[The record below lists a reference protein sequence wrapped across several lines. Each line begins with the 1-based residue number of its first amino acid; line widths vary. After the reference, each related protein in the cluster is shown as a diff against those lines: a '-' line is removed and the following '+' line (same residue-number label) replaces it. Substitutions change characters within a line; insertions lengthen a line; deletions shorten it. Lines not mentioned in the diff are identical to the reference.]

1 MNTSGITRAPEATFN
16 YDSQIVYMIDT
27 KTWINDN
34 YRTIVI
40 DTAQTVTDESFYNW
54 FTANYLPYEEP
65 ETSLITVRYTENTVA
80 GTVTI
85 TNRSDFAGYVE
96 VTVSTLAGAS
106 IYITTAAD
114 TSEGYYKLEANQT
127 RTLNVGGDWPEQ
139 QRGDDLIATVT
150 PVLYVEPTLITFTIN
165 GIEYQAEEGMT
176 WSEWVES
183 SYNTGS
189 NLFYKSGST
198 AYIKDMMYE
207 WCVCYD
213 SAKVV
218 ATDVIIAGAAYDLME

>member
-1 MNTSGITRAPEATFN
+1 MPLNVNPPKL
-16 YDSQIVYMIDT
+16 V
-27 KTWINDN
+27 
-34 YRTIVI
+34 
-40 DTAQTVTDESFYNW
+40 
-54 FTANYLPYEEP
+54 
-65 ETSLITVRYTENTVA
+65 TVA

-150 PVLYVEPTLITFTIN
+150 PVLYVERALIAFTIS
-165 GIEYQAEEGMT
+165 GIDYQAEEGMT
-176 WSEWVES
+176 WSEWVAS
-183 SYNTGS
+183 SYN
-189 NLFYKSGST
+189 SGGYTESDGKIMRLRKFVYT
-198 AYIKDMMYE
+198 PAGR
-207 WCVCYD
+207 VD
-213 SAKVV
+213 SS
-218 ATDVIIAGAAYDLME
+218 DVIVPNESYTEETGGGTAS